1 MEANKEMD
9 KVYNPQA
16 IESELYK
23 EWEETGAFKAHRVEG
38 KKPFTIV
45 MPPPNI
51 TGQLHM
57 GHAMDGVMQD
67 SLIRYHRMKGD
78 PTLWLPGT
86 DHASIATEVK
96 IVEAMR
102 KEGLTKQDV
111 GREEFLRRAW
121 DWKKEF
127 GGRIVKQTRRMG
139 NSCDWSRERFTMDEG
154 CSKAV
159 TEVFNRLY
167 EKGLIYR
174 GNRMV
179 NWCPHCNTSI
189 SDAEVEYEDQD
200 SNFWHLLYT
209 VKETGEQLELATTR
223 PETMLGDTAVAINEA
238 DERYKHLHGCHVILP
253 LLNKEIPIVCD
264 EHADMTKGTGVVKIT
279 PAHDPND
286 FEVGQR
292 HNLPIIRV
300 LTYDGYMTGAKE
312 KAENDALFES
322 GKATVNEPRVLD
334 CGKYAGMTAKEAR
347 KAIVA
352 DLEAGGF
359 LKKIEPL
366 RHEVGTCYRCHT
378 TIEPMVSK
386 QWFVKMEELAKP
398 AVECVKNGETQFVPE
413 RFAKNYMTWMENIR
427 DWCISRQ
434 LWWGHRIPAWYCAD
448 CGEVIVSRETPTVC
462 PKCGCTHLD
471 QDEDVLDT
479 WFSSALWPFSTLGW
493 PDKTEDLEYFY
504 PTSVLVTGYDIIF
517 FWVARMIFSG
527 CEQMGKTPFHT
538 VLIHGLVRD
547 AQGRKMSK
555 SLGNGVD
562 PLEVIDQYG
571 ADALRFSLVM
581 GVSPGNDM
589 RFSTDKVE
597 SARNFANKIWNASR
611 FVLMNMGDEVETLE
625 GKTFSAADKWILTR
639 LDETI
644 AAVTAHFEEYD
655 LGLAAQKIYDFAWSE
670 FCDWYIELA
679 KVSLNGEGR
688 AATLAVLRHV
698 LLSLIKMLHPFMPFI
713 TDAVFRHV
721 PGTEGTIMLSD
732 WPVQNAALVFPEE
745 AREME
750 GVMDVI
756 RAVRNLRAEMN
767 VSVGRRAHLILRPKA
782 GWENALSGAGEYFK
796 RLAWASDVQVL
807 TADEE
812 AQGKTVSAVSE
823 AAELFI
829 PLGDLVDIEKEM
841 ARLTKERDSVQRDI
855 ERAEAKLNNP
865 GFLNKA
871 PAQLVEQ
878 ERGKL
883 DVSRDKLNK
892 LNARID
898 DLKTMA

>member
-1 MEANKEMD
+1 MD

-16 IESELYK
+16 IEGELYR

-57 GHAMDGVMQD
+57 GHAMDGVLQD
-67 SLIRYHRMKGD
+67 SLTRYHRMKGD

-102 KEGLTKQDV
+102 KEGLTKEDV
-111 GREEFLRRAW
+111 GREGFLERAW
-121 DWKKEF
+121 AWKNEY
-127 GGRIVKQTRRMG
+127 GGRIVRQTRRMG

-154 CSKAV
+154 CSEAV

-174 GNRMV
+174 GNRMI
-179 NWCPHCNTSI
+179 NWCPCCMTSI
-189 SDAEVEYEDQD
+189 SDAEVEYEEQ
-200 SNFWHLLYT
+200 SGNFWHLLYP
-209 VKETGEQLELATTR
+209 VKETGEMLELATTR
-223 PETMLGDTAVAINEA
+223 PETMLGDTAVAINAE
-238 DERYKHLHGCHVILP
+238 DPRYAHLHGCHVILP
-253 LLNKEIPIVCD
+253 LLDKEIPIVCD

-292 HNLPIIRV
+292 HDLPVVRV
-300 LTYDGYMTGAKE
+300 FTDDGHMTGAKE
-312 KAENDALFES
+312 KAENDELFAS
-322 GKATVNEPRVLD
+322 GKATVGEPRVLD
-334 CGKYAGMTAKEAR
+334 CGKYAGMTTKEAR
-347 KAIVA
+347 KAIVS
-352 DLEAGGF
+352 DLEALGL
-359 LKKIEPL
+359 LKKVEPL
-366 RHEVGTCYRCHT
+366 THEVGTCYRCHT

-386 QWFVKMEELAKP
+386 QWFVKMAPLAAP
-398 AVECVKNGETQFVPE
+398 AVACVKSGEVKFVPE
-413 RFAKNYMTWMENIR
+413 RFTKTYLNWMENVR

-448 CGEVIVSRETPTVC
+448 CGEVIVARKTPTVC
-462 PKCGCTHLD
+462 PKCGCTHLA

-493 PDKTEDLEYFY
+493 PDKTEDLAYFY

-527 CEQMGKTPFHT
+527 CEQMGKPPFHT

-562 PLEVIDQYG
+562 PLEIIDQYG

-611 FVLMNMGDEVETLE
+611 FVLMNLGETAEPME
-625 GKTFSAADKWILTR
+625 GKAFSAADKWILTR

-644 AAVTAHFEEYD
+644 CEVSAHFEDYD

-679 KVSLNGEGR
+679 KVTLNGEDEAARR
-688 AATLAVLRHV
+688 ATCAVLRHV
-698 LLSLIKMLHPFMPFI
+698 LIALLKLLHPFMPFI
-713 TDAVFRHV
+713 TDTVYRSV

-732 WPVQNAALVFPEE
+732 WPVCDAALVFPEE

-767 VSVGRRAHLILRPKA
+767 VAVGKRAHLMVRPKA
-782 GWENALSGAGEYFK
+782 GWEKAMAGAGEYLQ
-796 RLAWASDVQVL
+796 RLAWVSQMQLLA
-807 TADEE
+807 ADEA

-829 PLGDLVDIEKEM
+829 PLGDLVDVDKEI
-841 ARLTKERDSVQRDI
+841 ARLGKERDSVQRDI
-855 ERAEAKLNNP
+855 ERGEAKLNNP
-865 GFLNKA
+865 GFLAKA

-878 ERGKL
+878 EKAKL
-883 DVSRDKLNK
+883 DVARDKLVK

-898 DLKTMA
+898 ELKNM

>member
-1 MEANKEMD
+1 M
-9 KVYNPQA
+9 
-16 IESELYK
+16 
-23 EWEETGAFKAHRVEG
+23 
-38 KKPFTIV
+38 
-45 MPPPNI
+45 
-51 TGQLHM
+51 
-57 GHAMDGVMQD
+57 
-67 SLIRYHRMKGD
+67 
-78 PTLWLPGT
+78 
-86 DHASIATEVK
+86 
-96 IVEAMR
+96 
-102 KEGLTKQDV
+102 
-111 GREEFLRRAW
+111 
-121 DWKKEF
+121 
-127 GGRIVKQTRRMG
+127 
-139 NSCDWSRERFTMDEG
+139 
-154 CSKAV
+154 
-159 TEVFNRLY
+159 
-167 EKGLIYR
+167 
-174 GNRMV
+174 
-179 NWCPHCNTSI
+179 
-189 SDAEVEYEDQD
+189 
-200 SNFWHLLYT
+200 
-209 VKETGEQLELATTR
+209 LELATTR
-223 PETMLGDTAVAINEA
+223 PETMLGDTAVAINA
-238 DERYKHLHGCHVILP
+238 DDPRYAHLHGCHVILP
-253 LLNKEIPIVCD
+253 LVGKEIPIVCD

-292 HNLPIIRV
+292 HNLPVVRV
-300 LTYDGYMTGAKE
+300 FTDDGHMTGAKE
-312 KAENDALFES
+312 KAENDELFAS
-322 GKATVNEPRVLD
+322 GKATVGEPRVLD
-334 CGKYAGMTAKEAR
+334 CGKYAGMTTKEAR
-347 KAIVA
+347 KAIVE
-352 DLEAGGF
+352 DLTALG
-359 LKKIEPL
+359 LVKKIEPL
-366 RHEVGTCYRCHT
+366 THEVGTCYRCHT

-386 QWFVKMEELAKP
+386 QWFVKMAPLAAP
-398 AVECVKNGETQFVPE
+398 AIECVKNGEVRFVPE
-413 RFAKNYMTWMENIR
+413 RFTKTYLNWMENVR

-448 CGEVIVSRETPTVC
+448 CGEVIVARETPTVC
-462 PKCGCTHLD
+462 PKCGCTHLA

-493 PDKTEDLEYFY
+493 PEKTEDLAYFY

-527 CEQMGKTPFHT
+527 CEQMGKPPFHT

-562 PLEVIDQYG
+562 PLEIIDQYG

-611 FVLMNMGDEVETLE
+611 FVLMNLGDTAEPME
-625 GKTFSAADKWILTR
+625 GKAFSAADKWILTR

-644 AAVTAHFEEYD
+644 REVSAHFEDYD

-679 KVSLNGEGR
+679 KVTLNGEDEAARR
-688 AATLAVLRHV
+688 ATCAVLRHV
-698 LLSLIKMLHPFMPFI
+698 LIALLRLLHPFMPFI
-713 TDAVFRHV
+713 TDAVYRNV

-732 WPVQNAALVFPEE
+732 WPLCDAALVFPEE

-767 VSVGRRAHLILRPKA
+767 VAVGKRAHLMVRPKA
-782 GWENALSGAGEYFK
+782 GWEKAMAGAGEYLQ
-796 RLAWASDVQVL
+796 RLAWVSQMQLLA
-807 TADEE
+807 AGEA

-829 PLGDLVDIEKEM
+829 PLGDLVDADKEI
-841 ARLTKERDSVQRDI
+841 ARLGKERDSVQRDI
-855 ERAEAKLNNP
+855 ERGEAKLGNP
-865 GFLNKA
+865 GFLAKA

-878 ERGKL
+878 EKAKL
-883 DVSRDKLNK
+883 GVARDKLAK

-898 DLKTMA
+898 ELKNM